1 MEKNLILGI
10 ESSCD
15 DSSVAL
21 MDAKTYELVLYKK
34 ISQESRHSEFGGVVP
49 ELAARLHTA
58 ALPNLALDLK
68 PYFEDIKAIAV
79 TNEPGLSVSLIAG
92 VSMAKALSISLN
104 IPLIAINHLIGHIYS
119 LFLDQKIKLPLGI
132 LLVSGGHTMVL
143 NIDSHGK
150 ITLLAST
157 TDDSY
162 GESFDKVAKMMNLGY
177 PGGAV
182 IESFAKGCV
191 DDMYKFTVPL
201 KGNKKRLEYSFSGL
215 KNQVRLA
222 IENLGKNLSEDEISK
237 VAFSFQKAATEHIID
252 KLKTVFDIYKFENF
266 GVVGGAS
273 ANQTL
278 RGELEKISTKYNT
291 NLLFAPLKFCSD
303 NAAMIARAGVDKYEK
318 KEFIDYK
325 NLRISPRS
333 DLNGVII

>member
-1 MEKNLILGI
+1 MRELILGI

-34 ISQESRHSEFGGVVP
+34 ISQESKHCEFGGVVP

-68 PYFEDIKAIAV
+68 PYFEDIKAVAV

-92 VSMAKALSISLN
+92 VSVAKALSISLGV
-104 IPLIAINHLIGHIYS
+104 PLIGINHLVGHIYS
-119 LFLDQKIKLPLGI
+119 LFLDSKAKFPFGV

-143 NIDSHGK
+143 SVDKSGK
-150 ITLLAST
+150 ITILAST

-177 PGGAV
+177 PGGV
-182 IESFAKGCV
+182 IIESFAKRCLN
-191 DDMYKFTVPL
+191 DEYKFTVPL
-201 KGNKKRLEYSFSGL
+201 KGDKKRLEYSFSGL

-222 IENLGKNLSEDEISK
+222 IENLGKNLDESEISK

-252 KLKTVFDIYKFENF
+252 KLKVIFDMYKFEDF
-266 GVVGGAS
+266 GIVGGAS

-278 RGELEKISTKYNT
+278 RSELEKICAKHKT

-303 NAAMIARAGVDKYEK
+303 NAFMIARVGIEKYKK
-318 KEFIDYK
+318 KEFINYK
-325 NLRISPRS
+325 DLRINPRS
-333 DLNGVII
+333 NLDGIFI

>member
-1 MEKNLILGI
+1 MRELILGI

-15 DSSVAL
+15 DSSIAL

-34 ISQESRHSEFGGVVP
+34 ISQEKEHSEFGGVVP

-58 ALPNLALDLK
+58 ALPNLALELK
-68 PYFEDIKAIAV
+68 PYFKEIKAVAV

-104 IPLIAINHLIGHIYS
+104 IPLIAINHLVGHIYS
-119 LFLDQKIKLPLGI
+119 LFLDSDATFPLGI

-143 NIDSHGK
+143 DIDSSNK
-150 ITLLAST
+150 ISLLAST

-177 PGGAV
+177 PGGAILESYAKEC
-182 IESFAKGCV
+182 IEDK
-191 DDMYKFTVPL
+191 YKFTVPL
-201 KGNKKRLEYSFSGL
+201 KGDKKRIEYSFSGL

-222 IENLGKNLSEDEISK
+222 VEELGVNISQKQISEI
-237 VAFSFQKAATEHIID
+237 AFSFQKAATEHIMD
-252 KLKTVFDIYKFENF
+252 KLKIVFANRKFINF

-273 ANQTL
+273 ANLTL
-278 RGELEKISTKYNT
+278 RKELESLCVKYDT
-291 NLLFAPLKFCSD
+291 NLLYAPLKFCSD
-303 NAAMIARAGVDKYEK
+303 NAAMIVRVGVEKYK
-318 KEFIDYK
+318 KGEFISYK
-325 NLRISPRS
+325 DLRINPRS
-333 DLNGVII
+333 NLENLFI